1 LRQQWRL
8 EGEILML
15 QRQLTRR
22 FGPLPNGVLARIAA
36 TSAEEID
43 AWVDRVL
50 DATSLDEV
58 FCP

>member
-1 LRQQWRL
+1 
-8 EGEILML
+8 ML

-22 FGPLPNGVLARIAA
+22 FGPLPNGVLARNAA

-43 AWVDRVL
+43 TWVDRVL